1 MHYRW
6 HRQSVQKES
15 GSAALARGLHT
26 SLDGGRVVQKGNR
39 GRRGRSSGR
48 WASASAPLNG
58 PAGTLAPRPVT
69 SAAAE
74 RPISGARASVFSGA
88 PGRAAMRSEHP
99 RACAAWMR
107 PAAAAA
113 ALAFLAFNKRCI
125 IVGRH
130 FKTAYLV
137 NCSAVCSHVT
147 VEIASIRR
155 DSSNSNEHSDFNK

>member
-1 MHYRW
+1 MQTHLTTSSPAPRVNYALPLAEAKCAKGERKRSPRSRAPHRW
-6 HRQSVQKES
+6 E
-15 GSAALARGLHT
+15 
-26 SLDGGRVVQKGNR
+26 GGRVVQKGNR

-58 PAGTLAPRPVT
+58 PAGTLAPRLVT

-74 RPISGARASVFSGA
+74 RPISGARESVFSGA
-88 PGRAAMRSEHP
+88 PGRAAVRSEHP

-130 FKTAYLV
+130 LRQRTYSTVALADLTLLFK
-137 NCSAVCSHVT
+137 
-147 VEIASIRR
+147 
-155 DSSNSNEHSDFNK
+155 